1 MKTLLAVALAVA
13 VGTGMLLAPDANA
26 QAKKKAEAA
35 AAPAQWTDCSKV
47 EPAKRDVCIRNLP
60 TVKGGVPIAGK
71 SAAAPAA
78 AAPAKDAKAAAAPA
92 KDAKK
97 AEPDKKA
104 EPKKVAAPAVNP
116 NSPCAKVDAAK
127 RDACLS
133 KAAASKGPGWA
144 AFNSRQA
151 AAPAPKKK

>member
-1 MKTLLAVALAVA
+1 MKKLLAVALGVA
-13 VGTGMLLAPDANA
+13 VGAGLMLATDANA
-26 QAKKKAEAA
+26 QAKKKAEA

-60 TVKGGVPIAGK
+60 AVKGGVPLAGK
-71 SAAAPAA
+71 AAAAPAA
-78 AAPAKDAKAAAAPA
+78 AAPPAKAAAAPA

-97 AEPDKKA
+97 AEAPKKA
-104 EPKKVAAPAVNP
+104 AAPGVNP

-127 RDACLS
+127 RDSCLS